1 MGPGG
6 PSSVV
11 ASSVESSLRLGC
23 RGVAGGIEGAVE
35 VSRNG
40 HPGMVVGKGLA
51 LEPLAQC

>member
-1 MGPGG
+1 M
-6 PSSVV
+6 
-11 ASSVESSLRLGC
+11 RLGC